1 MRYAVISDIHSNI
14 EALDAV
20 LQTISGLGVDKI
32 VCCGD
37 LVGYYA
43 SPNECIETLVQRGIQ
58 CIAGNHDLAAA
69 GIRKLDGWEV
79 AEKAIAWTQNQL
91 SPQNAEIL
99 KNLPSTLIIDE
110 HFLLFHGALHP
121 QQNPED
127 LYLFHEQDVIRTME
141 ALATHP
147 SGMRLAF
154 FGHTHRALSYCY
166 RDHRLTRSFAGNA
179 VLDNDAHYL
188 VNPGSVGQPRDG
200 NPDASF
206 VVFDDESR
214 SLQFHRIPYDVAAN
228 LKKARHHKLLRD
240 PFIKSVAKRAYRK
253 ASKLV
258 KKAI

>member
-20 LQTISGLGVDKI
+20 LQTIAGLGVDKI

-43 SPNECIETLVQRGIQ
+43 SPNECIETLMQRDIP

-69 GIRKLDGWEV
+69 GIRELDGWEV
-79 AEKAIAWTQNQL
+79 AKKAIAWTRQQL
-91 SPQNAEIL
+91 SPQNTEIL

-110 HFLLFHGALHP
+110 RFLLFHGALHP
-121 QQNPED
+121 RQNPED
-127 LYLFHEQDVIRTME
+127 LHLFHEQDVIRTME
-141 ALATHP
+141 ALTTHP

-166 RDHRLTRSFAGNA
+166 RDRRLTRSFKSNA
-179 VLDNDAHYL
+179 VLDNDGYYL

-200 NPDASF
+200 NSAASF
-206 VVFDDESR
+206 VVFDSENQ
-214 SLQFHRIPYDVAAN
+214 SLQFHRIPYDVEAN
-228 LKKARHHKLLRD
+228 LKKAKRHKLLRD
-240 PFIKSVAKRAYRK
+240 PFIKSIAKRAYRK

-258 KKAI
+258 KAI